1 MFGLCSWLTYQIVR
15 GRRHSHK
22 LFKFTIFITVVLA
35 FLEAYQLY
43 LYVASGWFKVALIRS
58 YISTPFLQR
67 SGCFP
72 EMILGLLL
80 RLKAFPS
87 WKNRLGQYCILRELG
102 HKGRVRSCLHYATLR
117 LVDKK
122 AKKGCK
128 KSVKLSENVKKAV
141 VDSLLRSNGQLTN
154 GLTSL
159 KKNGVDGHLSWAC
172 HANGTD
178 RSVTHTILIWHIA
191 TTLCKHHM
199 DAQAKKEEKEDA
211 ESEDM
216 VRTATTLS
224 QYCMHLLAFAPDLLP
239 DHSSLSESILDESI
253 EDAREILKGCKR
265 KEHWCDQLLRN
276 STCNSNGDEA
286 RLWLNGARL
295 ARHLIDEQELAL
307 RWKILSEF
315 WRGVHHAA
323 LGAAHSCRCAE
334 ARTYRSIAC
343 QWAHLSNECTLSR
356 LYVPRA
362 SNILSIM
369 SIDLC
374 VGDASACNI
383 NILCIL
389 SMVSSSGFRVM
400 NWKASIV
407 LRVCYKNGV

>member
-67 SGCFP
+67 SGCFL

-265 KEHWCDQLLRN
+265 NEHWCDQLLRN

-315 WRGVHHAA
+315 W
-323 LGAAHSCRCAE
+323 AE
-334 ARTYRSIAC
+334 MM
-343 QWAHLSNECTLSR
+343 
-356 LYVPRA
+356 LYVSPSDNARGHLEA
-362 SNILSIM
+362 LARGGEFITQLWA
-369 SIDLC
+369 LLTHA
-374 VGDASACNI
+374 G
-383 NILCIL
+383 
-389 SMVSSSGFRVM
+389 
-400 NWKASIV
+400 V
-407 LRVCYKNGV
+407 LKREPTGP